1 MPVTR
6 VRIGR
11 GIAAAAVLVSTL
23 PWGPSALLSAHWGP
37 QGQSQQAAPAPAGPA
52 TTEGCTTKVVPAK
65 LNFTM
70 KDLDDKKVKL
80 ADFKGKIIVLN
91 FWATWCVP
99 CKTEIPEFVELQKQY
114 EAQGVQFIGVSV
126 DDTPALLRPYVEAQ
140 AMNYPVLQGKGHDE
154 VLDAYGPIKSL
165 PMTYVIRRDGT
176 FCKRHA
182 GPVERDVLERE
193 LKTLF

>member
-6 VRIGR
+6 VRTGC
-11 GIAAAAVLVSTL
+11 GIAAAAIFVSAM
-23 PWGPSALLSAHWGP
+23 PWVLSAHP
-37 QGQSQQAAPAPAGPA
+37 RVHAPSQQSAPAPAGPP

-65 LNFTM
+65 LNFAM
-70 KDLDDKKVKL
+70 KDLDDKKVSL
-80 ADFKGKIIVLN
+80 NEFKGKILVLN

-114 EAQGVQFIGVSV
+114 EAQGVQFVGISV
-126 DDTPALLRPYVEAQ
+126 DDTAAKLKPYVEAQ
-140 AMNYPVLQGKGHDE
+140 AMNYPVLQGKGHDA

-165 PMTYVIRRDGT
+165 PVTYVIRRDGT

-182 GPVERDVLERE
+182 GPVEKDVLERE
-193 LKTLF
+193 LKSLF

>member
-1 MPVTR
+1 M
-6 VRIGR
+6 GR
-11 GIAAAAVLVSTL
+11 GIGAAAVLVSTTL
-23 PWGPSALLSAHWGP
+23 SWSLSAQLSAYGRPHAP
-37 QGQSQQAAPAPAGPA
+37 SQQVAPAPAEPG
-52 TTEGCTTKVVPAK
+52 TTEACTTKVVPAK

-80 ADFKGKIIVLN
+80 AEFKGKIIVLN

-126 DDTPALLRPYVEAQ
+126 DDTAAKLKPYAEAQ

-165 PMTYVIRRDGT
+165 PVTYVIRRDGT

-182 GPVERDVLERE
+182 GPVEKDILERE
-193 LKTLF
+193 LKSLF